1 MERKEDRAFMRQFS
15 GVIAGFVVLT
25 IALIFLARHMQP
37 DAYMGN
43 YSGREELAKERVQ
56 PVGAVRSGEAGAA
69 ALAEAQQAA
78 AKPQAAAEGPV
89 DGESVYN
96 GLCVTCHGTGVA
108 GAPIPGSDEFKKRF
122 DEQGFDGLLNA
133 ALNGLNAMPPRGG
146 NPSLTDEQIKA
157 AIEFMLK
164 Q

>member
-1 MERKEDRAFMRQFS
+1 MERKEDRAFLRQFG

-37 DAYMGN
+37 DAYMEGM
-43 YSGREELAKERVQ
+43 SGREELAKQRVL

-69 ALAEAQQAA
+69 ELAEAQSA
-78 AKPQAAAEGPV
+78 AKPAPASDAPV
-89 DGESVYN
+89 DGEAVYN
-96 GLCVTCHGTGVA
+96 GLCVTCHSAGVA
-108 GAPIPGSDEFKKRF
+108 GAPIPGSSQFKERLDAKG
-122 DEQGFDGLLNA
+122 EEGLISSVI
-133 ALNGLNAMPPRGG
+133 NGLNAMPPRGG

-157 AIEFMLK
+157 AVEFMLK